1 MRAFSVVLVLAW
13 LLGIILGVA
22 GVSPVV
28 VILVSLATGFIGSR
42 VRQSVQ
48 VATVAAVLV
57 CLGFVWGDSGGGWRG
72 GDCKMASPVRVTV
85 IGQPQIQAQ
94 WVLAVVEDER
104 GCRMLV
110 SADRFSELGEGDV
123 VELAGGEVQYLDKVR
138 EYSVGYA
145 GYLERRGI
153 SATWRYPSTNV
164 VQGGK
169 SWVQPLHTKIRERV
183 TSLFVEPDASVV
195 LAVLFAEKG
204 TLPKDLTEAFRA
216 TGVSHV
222 LAISGLH
229 ISLLT
234 GMLLAV
240 LMLLPLSSYVR
251 TAVIVAWLWSY
262 IIFIGWP
269 TSAVRAA
276 AFWTISLAALQLH
289 VLVSLPTVLLLAVS
303 VIVLF
308 DPLLLT
314 DIGFQLSVGAVIG
327 IFLALFLARGLPR
340 WGGPANSSG
349 KLVGSAL
356 VSLGATVATGPI
368 VVYHFGNVALSGIVT
383 NLLVVP
389 FIPALLIL
397 VIVALLLSLVFMPA
411 ALLVAFVVHGIVAWL
426 EMVTSFI
433 STVPG
438 LFYEEVQISMWLIAL
453 YYLIIAVVCGV
464 ILRYQKR
471 SWREIWQ

>member
-1 MRAFSVVLVLAW
+1 MRAFFLVLLLAW

-28 VILVSLATGFIGSR
+28 VILVSLATGFSGSR

-48 VATVAAVLV
+48 VAVAALVLV
-57 CLGFVWGDSGGGWRG
+57 GLGFVGGSGAGEWRG
-72 GDCKMASPVRVTV
+72 DDCEMASPARATV

-94 WVLAVVEDER
+94 GVLVTVEDES
-104 GCRMLV
+104 GCRALV
-110 SADRFSELGEGDV
+110 TVDRFSELGEGDV
-123 VELAGGEVQYLDKVR
+123 VGLAGGEVQPLDKVR
-138 EYSVGYA
+138 EYSIGYA

-164 VQGGK
+164 VQAGK
-169 SWVQPLHTKIRERV
+169 SWVQPWHTEIRERV
-183 TSLFVEPDASVV
+183 TSLFIEPDASVV

-204 TLPKDLTEAFRA
+204 TLPKELTEAFRA

-303 VIVLF
+303 VIILF

-327 IFLALFLARGLPR
+327 IFLALFLAKGLPR

-349 KLVGSAL
+349 KLVSAAL

-368 VVYHFGNVALSGIVT
+368 VAYHFGNIALSGIVT

-426 EMVTSFI
+426 GLVTSFI
-433 STVPG
+433 ADVPG
-438 LFYEEVQISMWLIAL
+438 LFYEEVQISMWLIAI
-453 YYLIIAVVCGV
+453 YYLIVAVICGA

>member
-1 MRAFSVVLVLAW
+1 MRAFFLVLLLAW

-28 VILVSLATGFIGSR
+28 VILVSLATGFSGSR

-48 VATVAAVLV
+48 VAVAALVLV
-57 CLGFVWGDSGGGWRG
+57 FLGFVWGSGTGERRG
-72 GDCKMASPVRVTV
+72 DDCEMASPARATV
-85 IGQPQIQAQ
+85 IGQPQIQARG
-94 WVLAVVEDER
+94 VLVTVEDEG
-104 GCRMLV
+104 GCRALV
-110 SADRFSELGEGDV
+110 TVDRFSELGEGDV
-123 VELAGGEVQYLDKVR
+123 VELAGGEVQSLDKVR

-164 VQGGK
+164 VQAGK
-169 SWVQPLHTKIRERV
+169 SWIHPLHRTIRERV
-183 TSLFVEPDASVV
+183 TSLFIEPDSSVV
-195 LAVLFAEKG
+195 LAVLLAEKG
-204 TLPKDLTEAFRA
+204 TLPKELTEAFRA

-234 GMLLAV
+234 GMLLVV
-240 LMLLPLSSYVR
+240 LMLLPLSPYAR
-251 TAVIVAWLWSY
+251 TTVVLVWLWSY
-262 IIFIGWP
+262 VVFIGLP
-269 TSAVRAA
+269 TSAARAA
-276 AFWTISLAALQLH
+276 AFWTIALTAWQLH

-303 VIVLF
+303 AIVLL

-314 DIGFQLSVGAVIG
+314 DVGFQLSVSAVIG
-327 IFLALFLARGLPR
+327 IFLALFLAKGLPR
-340 WGGPANSSG
+340 WGGRAGAAG

-368 VVYHFGNVALSGIVT
+368 VAYHFGNVALSGIVT

-397 VIVALLLSLVFMPA
+397 VITALLLSLVFMPT
-411 ALLVAFVVHGIVAWL
+411 ALLVAFVARGIIAWL

-433 STVPG
+433 AGVPG
-438 LFYEEVQISMWLIAL
+438 LFYEEVQVSMRLIAL
-453 YYLIIAVVCGV
+453 YYLIIAVICGA
-464 ILRYQKR
+464 ILRHQKR